1 MISQYSE
8 LGLRRQ
14 MKFFFSDF
22 FFFNVDPLHILP
34 AGVFCLFFAYVFL
47 VGIYKVAPTK
57 PDTRE
62 LKPRMNLKGGG
73 GKFCF
78 VCEVWVE

>member
-1 MISQYSE
+1 MI
-8 LGLRRQ
+8 
-14 MKFFFSDF
+14 F

-73 GKFCF
+73 ANSVLSVRSEWNRHVGQSHRGIKGKPPLM
-78 VCEVWVE
+78 